1 MATNAKDVLAALKK
15 AGKPSTAAIYKR
27 HGAGDNVFG
36 TLTSE
41 IEKLRKKIKSDH
53 ALALELWDSGFE
65 EARVLACQIADPA
78 ELDLE
83 AWTGF
88 SRFILGYV
96 AALVARRPDAD
107 ATMKAWTASKDE
119 QTRELGYTL
128 LAVRLKNGDALD
140 AAPWLARIEREID
153 ASPNNARH
161 AMNNALIAIG
171 VFLPKLRAK
180 AVAAAKR
187 IGKVEVDHGETGCET
202 PDAVAY
208 IARAAARGDRRVRTR

>member
-1 MATNAKDVLAALKK
+1 LTAKDVLGVLRK
-15 AGKPSTAAIYKR
+15 AGKPATAAIYKR

-36 TLTSE
+36 ALTSE
-41 IEKLRKKIKSDH
+41 IEKLRKKIKVDH
-53 ALALELWDSGFE
+53 ALALALWDTGNE

-78 ELDLE
+78 KLDLQ

-88 SRFILGYV
+88 SRFVSGYL
-96 AALVARRPDAD
+96 AGLVARGPSAD
-107 ATMKAWTASKDE
+107 ASMKAWTSTKDE

-128 LAVRLKNGDALD
+128 LSVRLKNGDPLD
-140 AAPWLARIEREID
+140 AEPWLARIEKEIH
-153 ASPNNARH
+153 ASPNRARH

-171 VFLPKLRAK
+171 VFLPKLRGQ

-187 IGKVEVDHGETGCET
+187 IGKVDVDHGETACET

-208 IARAAARGDRRVRTR
+208 IAKAAKRRP